1 MPTYEYE
8 CKNCGVFEVFASIKA
23 EPLKRCPTCKEG
35 VKMLFG
41 KGGGFLFKGG
51 GFYITDYR
59 SPEYKK
65 RKKEE
70 ISSHKKGTTTN
81 KKV

>member
-8 CKNCGVFEVFASIKA
+8 CRRCGRFEVFASIKQ
-23 EPLKRCPTCKEG
+23 EPLKTCPNCREN
-35 VKMLFG
+35 VKMCFG
-41 KGGGFLFKGG
+41 EGGGFLFKGG

-65 RKKEE
+65 KLKEE
-70 ISSHKKGTTTN
+70 N
-81 KKV
+81 KPNKVEKA